1 MARRRSVST
10 SINLGGGVRVRL
22 GTKSSSISMGGK
34 NGRVTLNSKGRRTTT
49 LRAGG
54 VSVTSSS
61 TPAKPKQKQAAAVLR
76 PAAVATRTAKLGPL
90 VAPRR
95 SIANGWVACD
105 GRAVVVHRA
114 GLDDVR
120 IPVVQITQA
129 WLEGKNLALMARG
142 HDPLYLRLTTLLTS
156 WDLRFVNTVA
166 EAAGLSPS

>member
-1 MARRRSVST
+1 MST

-49 LRAGG
+49 LRASGM
-54 VSVTSSS
+54 SVTSSS
-61 TPAKPKQKQAAAVLR
+61 TPAKREPKQAAASRR
-76 PAAVATRTAKLGPL
+76 PTTAPTASIGPL

-114 GLDDVR
+114 GRDDVR
-120 IPVVQITQA
+120 IPVAQITQA
-129 WLEGKNLALMARG
+129 WLEGKNLALMAQG
-142 HDPLYLRLTTLLTS
+142 YDPLYLRLTTLLTS
-156 WDLRFVNTVA
+156 WDMRFVKAVA
-166 EAAGLSPS
+166 KAAGLGPN

>member
-1 MARRRSVST
+1 MSK

-34 NGRVTLNSKGRRTTT
+34 NGRVTLNSKGRRTAT

-54 VSVTSSS
+54 MSVSSSS
-61 TPAKPKQKQAAAVLR
+61 TPAKQKPKQPAVSR
-76 PAAVATRTAKLGPL
+76 RSAMEPTASLGPL

-95 SIANGWVACD
+95 SFANGWVACD

-114 GLDDVR
+114 GRDDVR
-120 IPVVQITQA
+120 IPVTQITQA
-129 WLEGKNLALMARG
+129 WLEGKNLALMAQG

-156 WDLRFVNTVA
+156 WDMRFVTAVA
-166 EAAGLSPS
+166 KAAGLDPS